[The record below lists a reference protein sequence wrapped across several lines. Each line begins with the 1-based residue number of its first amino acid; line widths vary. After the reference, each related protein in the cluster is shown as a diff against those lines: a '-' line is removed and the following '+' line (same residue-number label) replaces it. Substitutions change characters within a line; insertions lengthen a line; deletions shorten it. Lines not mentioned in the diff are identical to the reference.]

1 MRLDKKTTS
10 MKSLITL
17 ITIIA
22 INLQAF
28 GQQPVFVTTANGD
41 LYSLNLINCS
51 SRLVGSTGHG
61 FADIA
66 FTSNGKLW
74 GIEGG
79 NLFKIDTSDA
89 VSTLIG
95 FTGLQGVS
103 LVSLNDTTLLD
114 EYEKNL
120 YSINTGNASTHLLG
134 IIGYQASGDLTWYDN
149 DLFMTAGDL
158 LIKIVFNNTF
168 TDILSASPVNKNGV
182 IIPTCEGAV
191 TVSSKNSSNILIGF
205 SGKDVYKICQ
215 LDGTSQLLCSG
226 IVPDGI
232 PGGACLTLAPQNP
245 KPTTCFTSKSQAPPL
260 IRIIQNPFSS
270 QTVIETSEELNDATL
285 KVFNAIGQK
294 VKELNHLTGQ
304 TITLSMTNFASGVY
318 FIQLMN
324 VNRKPIVDKILLI
337 HN

>member
-1 MRLDKKTTS
+1 MRQKIAF

-17 ITIIA
+17 ITIIV

-28 GQQPVFVTTANGD
+28 AQQPVFVTTANGD

-66 FTSNGKLW
+66 FTSNGQLW

-103 LVSLNDTTLLD
+103 LVSLNDTTLLE

-120 YSINTGNASTHLLG
+120 YSINIGNASSHLLG
-134 IIGYQASGDLTWYDN
+134 SIGYQASGDLTWYDN
-149 DLFMTAGDL
+149 NIFMTAGSL
-158 LIKIVFNNTF
+158 LIKIVFNTTF
-168 TDILSASPVNKNGV
+168 TDILSSSPVNKGGV
-182 IIPTCEGAV
+182 LIPTCEGAV

-205 SGKDVYKICQ
+205 SGSDVYKICQ
-215 LDGTSQLLCSG
+215 IDGTSQLLCSG

-232 PGGACLTLAPQNP
+232 PGGACITLPPQNP
-245 KPTTCFTSKSQAPPL
+245 QPTTCFAPKTPL
-260 IRIIQNPFSS
+260 LIKVIANPFSS
-270 QTVIETSEELNDATL
+270 ETVIETSQELNNATL

-294 VKELNHLTGQ
+294 VKEMNHLTGQ
-304 TITLSMTNFASGVY
+304 TINLSMTNLASGVY
-318 FIQLMN
+318 FIQIIE
-324 VNRKPIVDKILLI
+324 VNQTPLVNKILLL